1 MPKLDEKRVQE
12 AIDRAYNAEVANLFK
27 TFLEDVIEATTG
39 GAGGDFTKADQCVG
53 AFARSMKRAA
63 FAYDKACEAAKQIV
77 TADSKA
83 S

>member
-39 GAGGDFTKADQCVG
+39 GAGSDFTKADQCVG
-53 AFARSMKRAA
+53 AFARSMKRAT
-63 FAYDKACEAAKQIV
+63 CCLRQGV
-77 TADSKA
+77 RGGQADSDR
-83 S
+83 